1 MKYCRECGAEIM
13 DKAVICPKCGCG
25 TGYSENKSNINLDVK
40 EVDGEK
46 VYSKLVALLLWLF
59 LGWIGAHRFYV
70 GEVDIGAG
78 YVLCLLFCWLYI
90 PALIM
95 LALWIYDLI
104 QILANDHL
112 GNSKLS
118 W

>member
-13 DKAVICPKCGCG
+13 DKAVICPKCGCS
-25 TGYSENKSNINLDVK
+25 TGHNENKGINLDVK

-59 LGWIGAHRFYV
+59 LGWIGAHRFY
-70 GEVDIGAG
+70 IGDSGTGAI
-78 YVLCLLFCWLYI
+78 YVLCLLFCWLFI
-90 PALIM
+90 PAFVLIG
-95 LALWIYDLI
+95 LLVYDLI

-112 GNSKLS
+112 GNSKIS

>member
-13 DKAVICPKCGCG
+13 DKAVICPKCGCS
-25 TGYSENKSNINLDVK
+25 TGHNEHKGINVDVK

-46 VYSKLVALLLWLF
+46 IYSKLVALLLWLF
-59 LGWIGAHRFYV
+59 LGWIGAHRFY
-70 GEVDIGAG
+70 IGDSGTGAI
-78 YVLCLLFCWLYI
+78 YVLCLLFCWLFI
-90 PALIM
+90 PAFVLIG
-95 LALWIYDLI
+95 LLVYDLI

>member
-25 TGYSENKSNINLDVK
+25 TGHNENKGINLDVK

-59 LGWIGAHRFYV
+59 LGWIGAHRFY
-70 GEVDIGAG
+70 IGDSGTGAI
-78 YVLCLLFCWLYI
+78 YVLCLLFCWLFI
-90 PALIM
+90 PAFILIG
-95 LALWIYDLI
+95 LLVYDLI

-112 GNSKLS
+112 GNSKIS

>member
-1 MKYCRECGAEIM
+1 MKYCRECGSEIM
-13 DKAVICPKCGCG
+13 DKAVICPKCGCS
-25 TGYSENKSNINLDVK
+25 TGHNENKGINLDVK

-46 VYSKLVALLLWLF
+46 VYSKLVALLLWIF
-59 LGWIGAHRFYV
+59 LGWIGAHRFY
-70 GEVDIGAG
+70 IGDSGTGAI
-78 YVLCLLFCWLYI
+78 YVLCLLFCWLFI
-90 PALIM
+90 PAFVLIG
-95 LALWIYDLI
+95 LLVYDLI

>member
-13 DKAVICPKCGCG
+13 DKAVICPKCGCS
-25 TGYSENKSNINLDVK
+25 TGHNENKGINLDVK

-59 LGWIGAHRFYV
+59 LGWIGAHRFY
-70 GEVDIGAG
+70 IGDSGTGAI
-78 YVLCLLFCWLYI
+78 YVLCLLFCWLFI
-90 PALIM
+90 PAFVLIG
-95 LALWIYDLI
+95 LLVYDLI

>member
-1 MKYCRECGAEIM
+1 MKYCRECAAEIM
-13 DKAVICPKCGCG
+13 DKAVICPKCGCS
-25 TGYSENKSNINLDVK
+25 TGHNENKGINLDVK

-59 LGWIGAHRFYV
+59 LGWIGAHRFY
-70 GEVDIGAG
+70 IGDSGTGAI
-78 YVLCLLFCWLYI
+78 YVLCLLFCWLFI
-90 PALIM
+90 PAFVLIG
-95 LALWIYDLI
+95 LLVYDLI

>member
-13 DKAVICPKCGCG
+13 DKAVICPKCGCS
-25 TGYSENKSNINLDVK
+25 TGENKGINLDVK

-59 LGWIGAHRFYV
+59 LGWIGAHRFY
-70 GEVDIGAG
+70 IGDSGTGAI
-78 YVLCLLFCWLYI
+78 YVLCLLFCWLFI
-90 PALIM
+90 PAFVLIG
-95 LALWIYDLI
+95 LLVYDLI

-112 GNSKLS
+112 GNSKIS

>member
-13 DKAVICPKCGCG
+13 DKAVICPKCGCS
-25 TGYSENKSNINLDVK
+25 TGHNENKGINLDVK

-59 LGWIGAHRFYV
+59 LGWIGAHRFY
-70 GEVDIGAG
+70 IGDSGTGAI
-78 YVLCLLFCWLYI
+78 YVLCLLFCWLFI
-90 PALIM
+90 PAFILIG
-95 LALWIYDLI
+95 LLVYDLI